1 MKKLFFVLAIASI
14 GLVACEEEGNIKKPA
29 SKNLDNIT
37 VDTDSESEKFSYSIG
52 MIIGNTLKNNQVDS
66 IDYGVINRAFEDS
79 EDDQIAYTLVSRE
92 VQSLSGEEVNM
103 ENVNQDIIQRAIY
116 DVLEGDTT
124 LLSMQEVNT
133 AYRTFMQNNQT
144 RIGEQNLAKGKNFL
158 ESNKAKEGVEVTD
171 SGLQHMLI
179 EEGNGE
185 IPNDNDLVEVA
196 FVGTSVSG
204 EEFINTSNSQAAY
217 IDLAEENSDIP
228 GLVEGLQ
235 LYPEGSRYNL
245 YVPSNLAFGNN
256 RMSPEVGPNSTVILK
271 IDSVKIM
278 DAQTRREYRQAR
290 DQYRQQ
296 MQRQQQGR

>member
-29 SKNLDNIT
+29 SKNLDNVT

-185 IPNDNDLVEVA
+185 IPNDNDLVEVS

>member
-29 SKNLDNIT
+29 SKNLDNVT

-185 IPNDNDLVEVA
+185 MPNDNDLVEVA

>member
-29 SKNLDNIT
+29 SKNLDNVT

-217 IDLAEENSDIP
+217 IDLAEDNSDIP